1 MKRILIILVSAIL
14 LLLVNCK
21 ENTDDSYPFQ
31 FRFLTEQYKPFNYV
45 ENGELTGL
53 APEILK
59 EICQHLNIP
68 FEAEVLPWED
78 AYTIARQSPNAVL
91 FSTILNAERK
101 DLFKWA
107 GAISSVDWSFYS
119 SSQNQIP
126 LNSLEDAK
134 KISRIGV
141 ITDYAITQYL
151 VQEGFTNLVYISD
164 NIEAFDQ
171 LLNGDIDLFPSDKI
185 TAEAALDE
193 LGMSYYSVT
202 AQMKILTDM
211 VYFAFNK
218 AIPDQVVADFQQE
231 IDRMKE
237 NGSLRLWHEEFMN
250 SPDVPGTLLVY
261 TEHYPPLTFMDS
273 YGQITGFGSEVVFE
287 IMQRSRMFADVKLS
301 QWNIGYELALYNPNF
316 CLYTMDRTEERDT
329 LFQWVGPLGTNTTYF
344 FTREGSGIDI
354 NSLED
359 AKNLSAVG
367 TVSSW
372 FSDQYLRELGFINLV
387 SDGDPRVVI
396 EMLMLGEVDAFVCS
410 AVTFPDL
417 LEGLGYQYSQVVP
430 SFALMSSD
438 YYISFSKNTSTAL
451 VNQWQETLEDIQL
464 DGTYDA
470 IYQKWFP

>member
-14 LLLVNCK
+14 FLLVNCK
-21 ENTDDSYPFQ
+21 ENTDDSYPYH

-45 ENGELTGL
+45 ENGDLTGL

-59 EICQHLNIP
+59 EVCQHLNIP
-68 FEAEVLPWED
+68 FEVEVLPWED
-78 AYTIARQSPNAVL
+78 AYSIAKQSHNAVI
-91 FSTILNAERK
+91 FSTILNAERR

-107 GAISSVDWSFYS
+107 GAISSVDWLFYS

-134 KISRIGV
+134 KINRIGV

-151 VQEGFTNLVYISD
+151 VQEGFTNLIYLSD
-164 NIEAFDQ
+164 HIEAFDQ
-171 LLNGDIDLFPSDKI
+171 LLKGDIDLFPSDRI

-202 AQMKILTDM
+202 VQMKILTDM

-218 AIPDQVVADFQQE
+218 AIPDNVVADFQQE
-231 IDRMKE
+231 IDHMKE
-237 NGSLRLWHEEFMN
+237 NGTLRSLHEEFMN
-250 SPDVPGTLLVY
+250 SPDFPGILLIY

-273 YGQITGFGSEVVFE
+273 YGQISGFGSEIVFE
-287 IMQRSRMFADVKLS
+287 IMKRSHMFADVKLS
-301 QWNIGYELALYNPNF
+301 QWNIGYELALANPNF

-372 FSDQYLRELGFINLV
+372 FSDQYLRELGLTNLV

-417 LEGLGYQYSQVVP
+417 LEGMGYQYSQVIP

-438 YYISFSKNTSTAL
+438 YYISFSKNTSSAL
-451 VNQWQETLEDIQL
+451 VDQWQETLEDLKL
-464 DGTYDA
+464 DGTYHA